1 MATYMA
7 TMAVVAATHGG
18 GHTNSCECV
27 VSDTHITHLHLT
39 VPSARRA
46 TPNSKDCGALGAIR
60 PRRPWPAGQLGHG
73 ATTPH
78 GHSIIGLPHHCSQ
91 TESQSA
97 EGQVVRRTPVPLGRW
112 ALCKVCRSADWA
124 STVVLP
130 VYHRASGQADRVPTE
145 PGGGAA
151 IRKHRPLR
159 GKAAV
164 QMGPWPPV
172 GHHTARPLVHW
183 ATRLLGHRAVG
194 ALSQWITAQAGPKGS
209 SAMRRFRT
217 CAISGQVRNV
227 TPCPW
232 AAGPRR
238 HWAIAPL
245 GHCGIAGMLQLQH
258 GSTDLP
264 GHGAKRPGGNARSAS
279 RLREQWGTAS
289 RGRWDADQVGNVS
302 SQPQN

>member
-1 MATYMA
+1 M
-7 TMAVVAATHGG
+7 
-18 GHTNSCECV
+18 GH
-27 VSDTHITHLHLT
+27 
-39 VPSARRA
+39 
-46 TPNSKDCGALGAIR
+46 
-60 PRRPWPAGQLGHG
+60 Q
-73 ATTPH
+73 
-78 GHSIIGLPHHCSQ
+78 
-91 TESQSA
+91 
-97 EGQVVRRTPVPLGRW
+97 
-112 ALCKVCRSADWA
+112 
-124 STVVLP
+124 
-130 VYHRASGQADRVPTE
+130 
-145 PGGGAA
+145 
-151 IRKHRPLR
+151 
-159 GKAAV
+159 
-164 QMGPWPPV
+164 
-172 GHHTARPLVHW
+172 TARPLVHW

-279 RLREQWGTAS
+279 RLREQWGTAA
-289 RGRWDADQVGNVS
+289 RGRWDADQVGYVS
-302 SQPQN
+302 SQPKLMGNLAAAATGPLGRWTSRPRGRCALRPWADRPAWHLGRDICGPMG